1 MVSEITD
8 YRISRVVILC
18 KDCGQDVGFYPARHK
33 CGQTHLDAPP
43 LPSIPKKYTSGK
55 ESEKDGHESETH
67 ISRILREYYEK
78 KSAQRGRQP
87 PPNYTRSNLNDPSK
101 ISPNQPHLQYRGGNY
116 YNDIPNANNANRA
129 RSVSPNPSP
138 RKSKVYDSD
147 DDVSNETFV
156 VYGTELPD
164 ISSEQDNG
172 KFVPV
177 WKQEVRDENGIRR
190 LHGAFK
196 GGWSAG
202 YYNTVGW
209 SPSSFVSSRKK
220 RTDFKT
226 YKPEDFMDE
235 EDLEELAQE
244 KKLVTTEEFDYFG
257 STERELEKKNAMR
270 KSMEAGGSVLGTL
283 TDKFIADL
291 IEPSGIGFGVSDD
304 EEDEIYINGETSMS
318 NFHTSMMDDYEDI
331 LILGGKE
338 HSKSTPKSKPNTN
351 SYKSAA
357 PNKSV
362 CHDGSLPLPGFVL
375 ASRPIPLDEWYSPP
389 TLPPDFVS
397 VHKFDSSTEKVLNP
411 VGSKTQNSKNQKQS
425 TLALIAEQRGE
436 LLGETPLKAPARSVF
451 DYISRKDKEKLDN
464 IISYRFDTVGESPK
478 DQNDKVQIPKIGKD
492 IAMAALKGF
501 IPFSDNKN
509 KQMRYK
515 QFLEAQAEIIS
526 EELIRQPEG
535 MTSEEYAKELD
546 EFSQATRIFRPMSSM
561 LASRFTSSSNSSLE
575 ISNDD
580 NNRSVEKIIEDG
592 SYLKRQEDIRKQT
605 QSTAETAARMNM
617 FGTLTRSK
625 TEFYPNRLLC
635 KRFNIA
641 NPHPDHKK

>member
-1 MVSEITD
+1 MAHSPTHSPIPSPT
-8 YRISRVVILC
+8 
-18 KDCGQDVGFYPARHK
+18 YPT
-33 CGQTHLDAPP
+33 Q
-43 LPSIPKKYTSGK
+43 
-55 ESEKDGHESETH
+55 
-67 ISRILREYYEK
+67 
-78 KSAQRGRQP
+78 SAQRGRQP

-116 YNDIPNANNANRA
+116 YNDIPNANNGNRA

-202 YYNTVGW
+202 YYNTVGSKEGW

-220 RTDFKT
+220 RTDFKA

-257 STERELEKKNAMR
+257 
-270 KSMEAGGSVLGTL
+270 TL

-291 IEPSGIGFGVSDD
+291 IEPSKDPIGGIGFGVSDD

-397 VHKFDSSTEKVLNP
+397 IHKFDSSTEKVLNP

-436 LLGETPLKAPARSVF
+436 LLGETPLKAPARS
-451 DYISRKDKEKLDN
+451 
-464 IISYRFDTVGESPK
+464 SPK
-478 DQNDKVQIPKIGKD
+478 DQNNKVQIPKIGKD

-526 EELIRQPEG
+526 DELIRQPEG

-592 SYLKRQEDIRKQT
+592 SYLKRQEDNRKQT

>member
-1 MVSEITD
+1 MAHSPTHSPIPSPT
-8 YRISRVVILC
+8 
-18 KDCGQDVGFYPARHK
+18 YPT
-33 CGQTHLDAPP
+33 Q
-43 LPSIPKKYTSGK
+43 
-55 ESEKDGHESETH
+55 
-67 ISRILREYYEK
+67 
-78 KSAQRGRQP
+78 SAQRGRQP

-116 YNDIPNANNANRA
+116 YNDIPNANNGNRA

-202 YYNTVGW
+202 YYNTVGSKEGW

-220 RTDFKT
+220 RTDFKA

-257 STERELEKKNAMR
+257 
-270 KSMEAGGSVLGTL
+270 TL

-291 IEPSGIGFGVSDD
+291 IEPSKDPIGILNFLKNEVAIYIYPCIVNLLNQLEYLGGIGFGVSDD

-397 VHKFDSSTEKVLNP
+397 IHKFDSSTEKVLNP

-436 LLGETPLKAPARSVF
+436 LLGETPLKAPARS
-451 DYISRKDKEKLDN
+451 
-464 IISYRFDTVGESPK
+464 SPK
-478 DQNDKVQIPKIGKD
+478 DQNNKVQIPKIGKD

-526 EELIRQPEG
+526 DELIRQPEG

-592 SYLKRQEDIRKQT
+592 SYLKRQEDNRKQT

>member
-1 MVSEITD
+1 MAHSPTHSPIPSPT
-8 YRISRVVILC
+8 
-18 KDCGQDVGFYPARHK
+18 YPT
-33 CGQTHLDAPP
+33 Q
-43 LPSIPKKYTSGK
+43 
-55 ESEKDGHESETH
+55 
-67 ISRILREYYEK
+67 
-78 KSAQRGRQP
+78 SAQRGRQP

-116 YNDIPNANNANRA
+116 YNDIPNANNGNRA

-202 YYNTVGW
+202 YYNTVGSKEGW

-220 RTDFKT
+220 RTDFKA

-291 IEPSGIGFGVSDD
+291 IEPSKDPIGILNFLKNEVAIYIYPCIVNLLNQLEYLGGIGFGVSDD

-397 VHKFDSSTEKVLNP
+397 IHKFDSSTEKVLNP

-478 DQNDKVQIPKIGKD
+478 DQNNKVQIPKIGKD

-526 EELIRQPEG
+526 DELIRQPEG

-592 SYLKRQEDIRKQT
+592 SYLKRQEDNRKQT